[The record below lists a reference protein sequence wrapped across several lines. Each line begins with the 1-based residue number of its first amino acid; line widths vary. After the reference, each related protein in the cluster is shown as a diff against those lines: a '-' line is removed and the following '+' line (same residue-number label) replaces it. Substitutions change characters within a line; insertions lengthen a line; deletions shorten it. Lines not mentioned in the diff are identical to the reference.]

1 MIRQRIRDVGDPAAM
16 REVDDRFLAAIIR
29 EGGSQF
35 GRSNAMPA
43 WSMRLSDEQIRT
55 VVAYMRALSA
65 GGASG
70 PPGRKET
77 P

>member
-1 MIRQRIRDVGDPAAM
+1 MTPRVRRVVI
-16 REVDDRFLAAIIR
+16 
-29 EGGSQF
+29 

-43 WSMRLSDEQIRT
+43 WSRRLSDEQIRT
-55 VVAYMRALSA
+55 VVAYMRSLSA

-70 PPGRKET
+70 TPGRKET